1 MVPTNG
7 VSTVDALVAVLGAD
21 GVSMASVYHRQF
33 REPGTTAFCKA
44 VGKIQEKHKS
54 LPFHGLLS
62 PTAPKGSMPISANM
76 TGDEGNWKIV

>member
-33 REPGTTAFCKA
+33 REPGTPKNCKA
-44 VGKIQEKHKS
+44 VKEIEEKTQGITFS
-54 LPFHGLLS
+54 WPAQPNG
-62 PTAPKGSMPISANM
+62 AKGVHAHLCKH
-76 TGDEGNWKIV
+76 DR

>member
-1 MVPTNG
+1 MG
-7 VSTVDALVAVLGAD
+7 VNLKKVNRYLEFVTERYLQGS
-21 GVSMASVYHRQF
+21 R
-33 REPGTTAFCKA
+33 
-44 VGKIQEKHKS
+44 KIQEKQKS

>member
-33 REPGTTAFCKA
+33 REPGTPKNCKA
-44 VGKIQEKHKS
+44 VKEIQEKHKS